1 MFKARNA
8 RIGNQEVK
16 PGGANVQVDFRRFF
30 HVGKLDLD
38 GQGLVGAR
46 QRVRR
51 RARHFFARLCLSDG
65 SVEDAHVCSYVL
77 KWRGQTLPRKGAGAE
92 GGCVSAERGRRLC

>member
-51 RARHFFARLCLSDG
+51 RARHFFAKGSAFPTRPLRMPMGRPCLLLCFDM
-65 SVEDAHVCSYVL
+65 
-77 KWRGQTLPRKGAGAE
+77 E
-92 GGCVSAERGRRLC
+92 GGKHSHGGCWG

>member
-51 RARHFFARLCLSDG
+51 RARHFFAKGSAFPTRPLRMPMGRPCLL
-65 SVEDAHVCSYVL
+65 HVL
-77 KWRGQTLPRKGAGAE
+77 KWRAANTPTE
-92 GGCVSAERGRRLC
+92 GGWGRGGCFC